1 MKNLNNMSVVGSP
14 VGTGGTGGSSFSV
27 DNTLTKAG
35 AAADAQKVGQELSEL
50 SLKVG
55 NLIENAVTKEEGKG
69 LSSIVDVT
77 IEGNKLHI
85 TKTDGTEIEFEGGSS
100 GTNEELVREINNLK
114 HDNEIFKSMLSVK
127 DEDNNGIPDGEDRII
142 TIENNITGLQQGIG
156 EEEAQRLVDSV
167 FGA

>member
-1 MKNLNNMSVVGSP
+1 MRNLNNMTAIGSP
-14 VGTGGTGGSSFSV
+14 VGTGSSGGSPVTV

-35 AAADAQKVGQELSEL
+35 AAADAQKVGKELSEL
-50 SLKVG
+50 SLQVGEKVD
-55 NLIENAVTKEEGKG
+55 KEEGKG
-69 LSSIVDVT
+69 LSAVT
-77 IEGNKLHI
+77 DA
-85 TKTDGTEIEFEGGSS
+85 TVTDGKLNILKEDGTTIAFEGGGGS

-114 HDNEIFKSMLSVK
+114 HDNEILKSMLSVK

-142 TIENNITGLQQGIG
+142 TIENNITALQQGID